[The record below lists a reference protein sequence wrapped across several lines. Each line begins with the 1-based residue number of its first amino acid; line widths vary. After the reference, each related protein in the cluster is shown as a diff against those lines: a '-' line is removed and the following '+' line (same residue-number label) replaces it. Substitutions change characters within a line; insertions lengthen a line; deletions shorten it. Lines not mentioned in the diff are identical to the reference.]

1 MSRYLSASATARM
14 GKLWFPYTI
23 PALMISRFIVGIVKE
38 PVGNALALLQR
49 ETRLSAIAHG
59 VDVRDIANEIY
70 HLIFGETNEILVR
83 SGLVSTPPYY
93 PGEGRYFRSFEQ

>member
-1 MSRYLSASATARM
+1 MHC
-14 GKLWFPYTI
+14 
-23 PALMISRFIVGIVKE
+23 FIMEIGS
-38 PVGNALALLQR
+38 LQKI
-49 ETRLSAIAHG
+49 LIIA
-59 VDVRDIANEIY
+59 DVRDIANEIY